1 MVLRTHSETV
11 CLPAFAAT
19 SIAFVSR
26 AVKRTWIMRPMASP
40 LGSLGLPAFLGL
52 GIGIVPEIL
61 NDEGSYS
68 SKGRYH
74 RRNVEHCNVFGLAG
88 KITRGGIQN
97 LRASLAHFNAKAH
110 DRIAVNAQ

>member
-1 MVLRTHSETV
+1 MLLIHSETV
-11 CLPAFAAT
+11 SSLVLAAA
-19 SIAFVSR
+19 SIAFVSG
-26 AVKRTWIMRPMASP
+26 AVKRTWITCPIASP